1 MTPQTLASEV
11 HRLFTLP
18 DVAIRLHQLLGKD
31 TVSTTE
37 LAEIVALDP
46 ALSATLLKLA
56 NSAYYGLSRR
66 VETLAQAINVVGQT
80 ALINLST
87 AISVLNTF
95 SGLPREV
102 VDMTRFWEHS
112 VTCGSLCRLL
122 AREAHHANAEALF
135 VTGLLHGIGR
145 LVFYLR
151 RPEQYR
157 AVLAV
162 PSQGY
167 RAIAARE
174 RAVFGFDYAELG
186 AALLEAWR
194 LPESL
199 REPVRY
205 QLCPGNSPVHQ
216 REAALLAVANDIAE
230 RIAPDQALAETTTAA
245 VVDAETA
252 ALAGIQIDPPT
263 LTELIQAANL
273 QALEF
278 LDILHPEATI
288 IR

>member
-31 TVSTTE
+31 AVTTPE

-66 VETLAQAINVVGQT
+66 VETLAQAINVVGHT

-95 SGLPREV
+95 TGLPREV

-112 VTCGSLCRLL
+112 MTCASLSRLL
-122 AREAHHANAEALF
+122 ARQAHHANAETLF
-135 VTGLLHGIGR
+135 VAGLLHGVGR

-157 AVLAV
+157 AVLAA
-162 PSQGY
+162 PEPGY

-174 RAVFGFDYAELG
+174 RDVFGFDYAELG

-205 QLCPGNSPVHQ
+205 QLRPGDAPTFR
-216 REAALLAVANDIAE
+216 REAALLALANDIAE
-230 RIAPDQALAETTTAA
+230 RIAPDQALAEPTAA
-245 VVDAETA
+245 VDAGVA
-252 ALAGIQIDPPT
+252 MLAGVELDAAT

-273 QALEF
+273 EALEF
-278 LDILHPEATI
+278 LDILRPEATI